1 MNFRFLVRFS
11 CILVLTS
18 SFSAEAFS
26 SEFKAAGL
34 SAAASYPEGYLLQDK
49 KGESKDKKRDEKDR
63 KQQEHNEPKDHKR
76 PDVKEVPR
84 SRRQER
90 PSTVKKDKGHQKK

>member
-1 MNFRFLVRFS
+1 MNFRFLFRFGG
-11 CILVLTS
+11 ILILLST
-18 SFSAEAFS
+18 FSAGAFCA
-26 SEFKAAGL
+26 EFKARGNFAV
-34 SAAASYPEGYLLQDK
+34 SSSFEGYFRQDK